1 MQTHFERTAP
11 VEGGAEQQ
19 RTLDFAGGISAAR
32 PEIQEGLTSFADI
45 QQRMR
50 GPDTSGLH
58 SLQITSGAWERGN
71 PVESAQ
77 LTNVAERPVAD
88 RNPFIRFDRRAS
100 EQFKEEL
107 NSASSTV
114 REQLPE
120 SLRELLKPVKFQP
133 VRSINNDA
141 SLGGLYEPSK
151 NPHEIVIS
159 EKGTRGGLES
169 VLKHELG
176 HAFDYLSS
184 KTPLSDNPQFRKL
197 VDQAIQP
204 GSPLAR
210 ERRNNRDAFYAE
222 VFGDLF
228 AKNLNAPAQDLS
240 VRGAEKLTAAQEWV
254 RARMYGR

>member
-11 VEGGAEQQ
+11 VDGGTERQ
-19 RTLDFAGGISAAR
+19 RALDFPGGISAER
-32 PEIQEGLTSFADI
+32 PEIQEGLKSFADI

-58 SLQITSGAWERGN
+58 NLQITSGELERGN
-71 PVESAQ
+71 TSDSPQ
-77 LTNVAERPVAD
+77 MIKVAD

-107 NSASSTV
+107 NSTSGAV

-141 SLGGLYEPSK
+141 GLGGLYEPSK
-151 NPHEIVIS
+151 NPHEIFIS

-176 HAFDYLSS
+176 HALDYLGS
-184 KTPLSDNPQFRKL
+184 KTPLSDNPQFRRL

-204 GSPLAR
+204 GSVLAG
-210 ERRNNRDAFYAE
+210 EKRNNRATFYAE
-222 VFGDLF
+222 VFADLF
-228 AKNLNAPAQDLS
+228 AKNLNAPARDMS

-254 RARMYGR
+254 RERMYGR